1 MIKITKYFITVE
13 TVIIIEV
20 IAKELEVTE
29 VIINFIIFASNL
41 IYLEVEVIIV
51 VITLYLEVITA
62 LDWSCQE
69 AIVKLEE
76 VSVVTVARL
85 ANQEAIII
93 TITTKAIK
101 YLGEI
106 VIVVIDLLDLE
117 ATTAEVI

>member
-1 MIKITKYFITVE
+1 LIIIRYLGVVVIIIINCYNFIYFTITDFTNFIVTSNYEYLVVMIKITKYFITVE

-62 LDWSCQE
+62 LDWSC
-69 AIVKLEE
+69 
-76 VSVVTVARL
+76 
-85 ANQEAIII
+85 
-93 TITTKAIK
+93 
-101 YLGEI
+101 
-106 VIVVIDLLDLE
+106 
-117 ATTAEVI
+117 